1 MKRRKFS
8 KSNSYVPTDDL
19 FGWLQKE
26 ISLLI
31 FGEWEI
37 SIQKPKRNNDQNAC
51 FHGWIKCISQETGQ
65 PIKDLYQYYC
75 EKYNSQYS
83 ENFTYYKS
91 GVMESG
97 ATSKMKMNE
106 FALFLTNIQAEVQT
120 ELGIRLPNRDDIYY
134 SQFIDQY
141 R

>member
-1 MKRRKFS
+1 MKIRKFT
-8 KSNSYVPTDDL
+8 KSNISAPTEIL
-19 FGWLQKE
+19 CSWLESELK
-26 ISLLI
+26 LLG

-51 FHGWIKCISQETGQ
+51 LHGWIKCISQETGQ

-75 EKYNSQYS
+75 EKYNSQYA
-83 ENFTYYKS
+83 EYFTYYKS

-97 ATSKMKMNE
+97 STSKMKINE